1 MQKTL
6 LILLGLLL
14 FSSVQSQKKIKETI
28 IALGSCGQE
37 SKPQPTL
44 AMAASW
50 KPDFFVFLGD
60 NVYGDTYNM
69 DTLQMKYQKLANQ
82 PAFQKL
88 KGSTRLIATWDDHD
102 YGWNDIGRHYSKKDA
117 SKNIFL
123 NFWEEPKESPRWTR
137 DGIYTSYYYKVESKI
152 IQFIV
157 LDTRTFRDDL
167 LPYPDSLPVKRP
179 FFYQLDYLPHSS
191 KDSTLLGDQQW
202 RWLENEL
209 KQPADIRIICSST
222 QFGAAYNGYEAWANF
237 PHEQDKM
244 VQLIQKTKASGV
256 LFISGDVHYGEISKR
271 VYPGLYPLYD
281 VTSSGITSTWL
292 FATPNQYRIE
302 GPIMDNHIARLRIQ
316 WRKDPLII
324 MEIVD
329 IHQNVRV
336 EYSISLSDLNFK
348 S

>member
-1 MQKTL
+1 MQRICLFLFGL
-6 LILLGLLL
+6 LIL
-14 FSSVQSQKKIKETI
+14 SSAQSQKENKETI
-28 IALGSCGQE
+28 IAFGSCGQE
-37 SKPQPTL
+37 AKPQPAL

-69 DTLQMKYQKLANQ
+69 DTLKMKYQKLANQ
-82 PAFQKL
+82 SSFQKL
-88 KGSTRLIATWDDHD
+88 KSSTKLIATWDDHD
-102 YGWNDIGRHYSKKDA
+102 YGWNDIGRHYTKKEA
-117 SKNIFL
+117 SKTIFL
-123 NFWEEPKESPRWTR
+123 NFWKEPKESPRWSR
-137 DGIYTSYYYKVESKI
+137 EGIYTSYYHKVDSKI

-167 LPYPDSLPVKRP
+167 IPYPDSIPIKRP
-179 FFYQLDYLPHSS
+179 FFYQLDYLPHTS
-191 KDSTLLGDQQW
+191 KDSTLLGEQQW
-202 RWLENEL
+202 KWLEQEL
-209 KQPADIRIICSST
+209 KEPADIRIVCTST

-237 PHEQDKM
+237 PHEQERM

-281 VTSSGITSTWL
+281 VTSSGITSTWM

-316 WRKDPLII
+316 WNKDPLII
-324 MEIVD
+324 TEIVD

-336 EYSISLSDLNFK
+336 EYTILLSELNFK
-348 S
+348 N